1 MRKVE
6 KNEGEEKEGL
16 RKRTWIRRR
25 IIYRLR
31 KKRELVKR
39 KKIWSEDV
47 EKETVGNYRKLCE
60 CKTGRQ
66 NETV

>member
-31 KKRELVKR
+31 KKRELVKT
-39 KKIWSEDV
+39 KKKYGV
-47 EKETVGNYRKLCE
+47 
-60 CKTGRQ
+60 KTSRMRGKRDGGELQ
-66 NETV
+66 EIM